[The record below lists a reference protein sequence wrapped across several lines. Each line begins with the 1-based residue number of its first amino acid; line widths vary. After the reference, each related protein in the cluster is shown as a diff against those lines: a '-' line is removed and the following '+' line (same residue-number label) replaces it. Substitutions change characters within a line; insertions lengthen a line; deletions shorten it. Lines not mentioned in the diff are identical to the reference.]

1 VGIPLGL
8 GVLAALGL
16 IYALGYSAT
25 AWILGRRVV
34 HEPTSWVLAFLAGWG
49 ILRVVALVPIL
60 GGLVWFAAVVF
71 GLGALVV
78 AVWRGRSA
86 ARAAPAAA

>member
-1 VGIPLGL
+1 
-8 GVLAALGL
+8 
-16 IYALGYSAT
+16 
-25 AWILGRRVV
+25 VV
-34 HEPTSWVLAFLAGWG
+34 AFLVGWG
-49 ILRVVALVPIL
+49 ILRVLALVPIL